1 LPAGLVT
8 TVRRGR
14 EKLHYL
20 NAAPISDIAERWIS
34 RYDQPRVEALADL
47 KKALE
52 ESAGIRSSRPSWLA
66 NLAPRSPS
74 TSSPSRRA

>member
-1 LPAGLVT
+1 MARQSVSKHLAVLEAAGLVT

-34 RYDQPRVEALADL
+34 ATTSPG
-47 KKALE
+47 
-52 ESAGIRSSRPSWLA
+52 SAPWR
-66 NLAPRSPS
+66 
-74 TSSPSRRA
+74 T